1 MNLREDGISE
11 VDAKIPSDF
20 QNTCE
25 VLGTKATF
33 LSAFTYYQL
42 GRYGL
47 TIGNDTL
54 YIVFCTLSFSS
65 ALVCAGSSSIMLY
78 YMDSLPTI
86 AKRMLFCED
95 VRGYQR
101 NFSKLFLFAGIN
113 YMLALS
119 RIGWA
124 YYPNQPIRYFSLIV
138 MIISVLIFIYGFN
151 YVIKMQ
157 LGLQFHVAKD
167 KFDITKNKEINLTD
181 YEKIR
186 ANFIDKMDVK
196 DIIMNF
202 PEYSERIGDKYNVYF
217 AKESNIIA
225 TRALFIAGLTQNG
238 MMRFS
243 SYTPL
248 DSYLGQLFV
257 IFSTIST
264 ATSLLSG
271 VLLIWANVFLVDT
284 ESEKQLAFS
293 ILLAPLLEKMLKLYT
308 ISYVCIAL
316 SIFMMGYG
324 INCLAS
330 SMLPTGYIATFDKFG
345 IINVLLISS
354 VAYGY
359 YIKQSM
365 KAKNLLANVMKRDNI
380 EDSSIKDNSED
391 NYYLNIFK
399 DSMLR
404 NNSAGGMSVFACNYV
419 FFNIVS
425 FTTNVYGQS
434 SPTDTN
440 VYSYNKA
447 FLIVNGLTL
456 IIGLSSAIIDSVQT
470 MFCNEFPEPKDRVE
484 YLSSTIY
491 LSNIVVYGYRLTF
504 LGWFTVFSLFGFVKT
519 GEVTYIPLIYSI
531 IGLLS
536 SIIGAQYLSYKFR
549 LVQNSNNDN
558 ETQKIDKQEAH
569 KLIKRPQL
577 LLTIAYS
584 VFFLGGFAYY
594 GVNFLVLQGRMGEMV
609 YLHALCLCF
618 ISSISCIFWS
628 NDYNNKM
635 TYCKSYNDKVYFAQ
649 ITYGFFKFYL
659 VIGAV
664 VLISILVGFAYLGN
678 IKVISNYEEV
688 MNIVRIGSI
697 VAFLFICTVMVWVI
711 KKFMIIINSNEIVEG
726 YYDYKIF
733 ISKIKHSVVG
743 ATFVASWVC
752 YELLFSQALSTPSIN
767 MYYFAMT
774 TICLI
779 AGISATSL
787 TIFIQVLMD
796 YFASENKKQM
806 FANKILKMKNIIF
819 YLMFI
824 CLFCWLCGCIA
835 MGEVKYKYK
844 NNLWEPVSLY

>member
-1 MNLREDGISE
+1 MNADGISK

-33 LSAFTYYQL
+33 LAAFTYYQL

-65 ALVCAGSSSIMLY
+65 ALICAGSSSIMLY

-113 YMLALS
+113 YMSALG

-124 YYPNQPIRYFSLIV
+124 YYPNQPLRYFSLLI
-138 MIISVLIFIYGFN
+138 MIISVFIFIYGFN

-167 KFDITKNKEINLTD
+167 KFDVTKNKETNLTQ

-196 DIIMNF
+196 DIIKNF
-202 PEYSERIGDKYNVYF
+202 PEYSARLGDKYNVYF
-217 AKESNIIA
+217 AKESSIIA

-243 SYTPL
+243 SFTPL
-248 DSYLGQLFV
+248 DSYLGQSFI
-257 IFSTIST
+257 IFSTIAT
-264 ATSLLSG
+264 AASLLSG

-293 ILLAPLLEKMLKLYT
+293 ILLAPLLERMLTLYT
-308 ISYVCIAL
+308 VSYVCIAL
-316 SIFMMGYG
+316 SIFVMGQGINYLISTTLPNGYVVTYDLYG
-324 INCLAS
+324 ILNL
-330 SMLPTGYIATFDKFG
+330 
-345 IINVLLISS
+345 VLISG

-365 KAKNLLANVMKRDNI
+365 KSKILRNTVMKADNI
-380 EDSSIKDNSED
+380 EESSIQDKSDN
-391 NYYLNIFK
+391 NYYLNKFEE
-399 DSMLR
+399 SMLR

-419 FFNIVS
+419 FFNLIS
-425 FTTNVYGQS
+425 FTTDVYDQS
-434 SPTDTN
+434 SPTHTN
-440 VYSYNKA
+440 VYSYNRA
-447 FLIVNGLTL
+447 FLIANGLTL
-456 IIGLSSAIIDSVQT
+456 VVGLSSAIIDSVQT
-470 MFCNEFPEPKDRVE
+470 MFCNEFLETSDRVE
-484 YLSSTIY
+484 YLTSTKY
-491 LSNIVVYGYRLTF
+491 LSYLVVYGYRLTL

-519 GEVTYIPLIYSI
+519 REITYIPLIYSI
-531 IGLLS
+531 IGLIASL
-536 SIIGAQYLSYKFR
+536 IGEYYLKFK
-549 LVQNSNNDN
+549 VEFVENSHNDT
-558 ETQKIDKQEAH
+558 ELQKIDKQEAD

-577 LLTIAYS
+577 LLNIAYS
-584 VFFLGGFAYY
+584 IFFLGGFAYY
-594 GVNFLVLQGRMGEMV
+594 GINFLVLQGRMGEMI
-609 YLHALCLCF
+609 YLHALCICF
-618 ISSISCIFWS
+618 ISSMCCIFWS

-635 TYCKSYNDKVYFAQ
+635 TYCRSYNHKVYFAQ
-649 ITYGFFKFYL
+649 LTYGFFKVYL
-659 VIGAV
+659 VFGGI
-664 VLISILVGFAYLGN
+664 VLISILVGFSYLGN
-678 IKVISNYEEV
+678 IKVIENYKEV
-688 MNIVRIGSI
+688 MNIVKIGSI
-697 VAFLFICTVMVWVI
+697 ITLLFISTIMIWIV
-711 KKFMIIINSNEIVEG
+711 KKFKIVNNSDEIFEG
-726 YYDYKIF
+726 FFDFKTF
-733 ISKIKHSVVG
+733 ISKIKHSVLA

-752 YELLFSQALSTPSIN
+752 YELLFSQALSTPLIN
-767 MYYFAMT
+767 MFYFAMT

-779 AGISATSL
+779 SGISATSL

-796 YFASENKKQM
+796 NFESENKKQM
-806 FANKILKMKNIIF
+806 FAFEIKIMKNIIF
-819 YLMFI
+819 YLMFLS
-824 CLFCWLCGCIA
+824 LFCWLCGCIV
-835 MGEVKYKYK
+835 MGEVKYKNK
-844 NNLWEPVSLY
+844 NNLWQPVSIY